1 MKQETGNKAKLGIL
15 VFSSILILIAGIY
28 FIGQR
33 QQLFNSTFLISGVF
47 KDISGLQ
54 VGNNVRFSGITIG
67 IIENI
72 EQISDSTVR
81 VDMLINKQSQKFI
94 KKDAKA
100 IIGSDGLMGNKI
112 LILIAGTS
120 GKPQIADN
128 DFVETTQPI
137 SMDEILFKINL
148 MSENAVD
155 ITDDLAVIMDNI
167 REGRGTVGKLFSDS
181 AFAQGIDE
189 TLVNIKQG
197 AGGFKKNMDAASN
210 NILLKG
216 FFKKKKKDK
225 NK

>member
-1 MKQETGNKAKLGIL
+1 MKKDTGNKAKLGIL

-33 QQLFNSTFLISGVF
+33 QQLFNSTFQISGVF

-54 VGNNVRFSGITIG
+54 IGNNVRFSGITIG
-67 IIENI
+67 IIEDI

-112 LILIAGTS
+112 MIIIAGTS

-128 DFVETTQPI
+128 DFVETIQPI

-148 MSENAVD
+148 MSDNAVN
-155 ITDDLAVIMDNI
+155 ITDDLAVITDNI
-167 REGRGTVGKLFSDS
+167 REGRGTIGKLFSDS

-216 FFKKKKKDK
+216 FFKKKDKK
-225 NK
+225 NKK